1 MQIPKT
7 RNGSSEVPGKSS
19 LLTLK
24 SKCPTKV
31 TGSESNTSSSTNS
44 SKLLTD
50 RSPKIE
56 CRTDKTMETEKR
68 RSSKVTELEC
78 QIARLQDDLKKTRDQ
93 LNCTESW
100 KRRAQQE
107 SEEAKKQLLVMA
119 LKLEDSKSQMMEL
132 SAAEESRI
140 QELRKISQERDRAWQ
155 SELEAIQNQHSIDT
169 AALASAM
176 TKIRRLKLQ
185 LEMVLRSEAAL
196 KKKPEVERIEMQS
209 SKRDLAEVSFT
220 IENLRLQ
227 LISSEKAEA
236 EAKSMLAE
244 TRKQLEVAQ
253 STIEALLTDG
263 SKLMESFSI
272 VATELKESRSP
283 VKSLEETM
291 KRLQEE
297 QFIAHLQA
305 LAGFG
310 NPKRICFGSLD
321 SEVEQLMS
329 ALEDAWIKNQQEQIE
344 STVKIQC
351 TREMMEKMSTDSRLR
366 QSELKLRLIDTES
379 EVTVLKSNLFDKE
392 EELQRISDMNKKLL
406 ADIEEAQ
413 ENKIESELGLKLT
426 KSIADAKDLKSKL
439 TNSEIDLQRLS
450 EENEQLKSELR
461 RTETESH
468 KACEAAI
475 AEMKSAKA
483 AEEEALM
490 KLGSISDKAEKNN
503 RRATRV
509 TEELEAVQAVKSEM
523 EAELRKLKVQAEQW
537 RKAAET
543 AIVMLTADNNG
554 KFAGAVDSE
563 YKSAE
568 GKLMSLRFSDDIGEE
583 SSRKKN
589 SSRFYLSSSSFL
601 LSCQL
606 KPITSLFPFIT
617 LTNKSFQEN
626 YSKSD
631 T

>member
-19 LLTLK
+19 LLTIK

-44 SKLLTD
+44 SKLLAD
-50 RSPKIE
+50 RSPKTE
-56 CRTDKTMETEKR
+56 CRTAKTMETEKR
-68 RSSKVTELEC
+68 HSSRVTELEC
-78 QIARLQDDLKKTRDQ
+78 QIAQLQDDLKKTRDQ
-93 LNCTESW
+93 LKCTESR

-155 SELEAIQNQHSIDT
+155 SELEAIQNQHSVDT

-176 TKIRRLKLQ
+176 NEVRKLKLQ

-196 KKKPEVERIEMQS
+196 TKKSEVAHIEMQS
-209 SKRDLAEVSFT
+209 SKRDLVEVSFT
-220 IENLRLQ
+220 IENLKLQ

-236 EAKSMLAE
+236 DAKSTLAE
-244 TRKQLEVAQ
+244 SRKQLEVAQ
-253 STIEALLTDG
+253 STIEVLLTDG

-272 VATELKESRSP
+272 VATELKESRSR
-283 VKSLEETM
+283 VKSLEETV

-297 QFIAHLQA
+297 QFTAHLQT
-305 LAGFG
+305 LVGFG
-310 NPKRICFGSLD
+310 NPKKICFGSLD
-321 SEVEQLMS
+321 PEVEQLMS

-351 TREMMEKMSTDSRLR
+351 TREMMEKMSTNSRLR
-366 QSELKLRLIDTES
+366 ESELELRLIDTES

-406 ADIEEAQ
+406 ADIEEAR
-413 ENKIESELGLKLT
+413 ENQIESELGLKLT
-426 KSIADAKDLKSKL
+426 KSITDAKDLKSKL

-450 EENEQLKSELR
+450 EENEQLKTELR
-461 RTETESH
+461 RTETAND

-475 AEMKSAKA
+475 AGMKSAKA

-490 KLGSISDKAEKNN
+490 KLGCISDKAEKNN
-503 RRATRV
+503 RRATKV
-509 TEELEAVQAVKSEM
+509 AEELEAVQAVKSEM
-523 EAELRKLKVQAEQW
+523 EAELRKLKAQAEQW

-543 AIVMLTADNNG
+543 AIVMLTADKNG

-568 GKLMSLRFSDDIGEE
+568 GKLMSLRFSNDIGEE
-583 SSRKKN
+583 SSRKKKN
-589 SSRFYLSSSSFL
+589 YILRR
-601 LSCQL
+601 
-606 KPITSLFPFIT
+606 IRGMW
-617 LTNKSFQEN
+617 NKEQ
-626 YSKSD
+626 K
-631 T
+631 